1 MVKFNQ
7 ILSKIAALV
16 MAFTMMLSSVSAFA
30 ADATT
35 ASIWDH
41 EIYVDGNLSD
51 CLDASGQRLYPL
63 NYNNSIY
70 VPLRTVAEWMGKDA
84 AKSADGKTFALSGT
98 KEPIYRERII
108 SFVEPE
114 KTAAITVLSGAQLRV
129 DGNTAA
135 LTDAT
140 GKVVNMISWKG
151 EPYLPIRSV
160 ASMLG
165 MSLKYVNPPYR
176 NFEVVYMRT
185 PLTDEQLKACK
196 EYASILSNADLEF
209 RTLFGEDNSYFNNL
223 SQLSTAMKTVDLSRD
238 VALKFKN
245 TKRPNCKLL
254 VGYYKKIDEVADQ
267 ILKGCE
273 VAEQLIQKKASV
285 EQVFYVM
292 AEDYTGESYYPSR
305 IIPPDGCLGVEALC
319 QSLTIKA
326 DGIIRVVN
334 ETA

>member
-1 MVKFNQ
+1 MKK
-7 ILSKIAALV
+7 IISLLLSLV
-16 MAFTMMLSSVSAFA
+16 MMLSGASVFA
-30 ADATT
+30 ADATAT
-35 ASIWDH
+35 ASVWKH
-41 EIYVDGNLSD
+41 EIYVEGNYAR
-51 CLDASGQRLYPL
+51 CLDASGQTLYPL
-63 NYNNSIY
+63 SYNNSIY
-70 VPLRTVAEWMGKDA
+70 VPLRTAAEWMGKDV
-84 AKSADGKTFALSGT
+84 AKSADGKTFSIIGSN
-98 KEPIYRERII
+98 EPIYHDPVVD
-108 SFVEPE
+108 STEPE
-114 KTAAITVLSGAQLRV
+114 NIVAITVLSGAQLRLN
-129 DGNTAA
+129 GNIAA

-140 GKVVNMISWKG
+140 GKSVNMISCKG

-176 NFEVVYMRT
+176 DHEVIYMRT

-223 SQLSTAMKTVDLSRD
+223 SQLSTAMKTVNLSRD
-238 VALKFKN
+238 IALKFKN
-245 TKRPNCKLL
+245 TKRPDCKLL

-267 ILKGCE
+267 ILEGCE
-273 VAEQLIQKKASV
+273 VAEQLVQKKASV

-319 QSLTIKA
+319 QSLTVKA
-326 DGIIRVVN
+326 DGISRVVN